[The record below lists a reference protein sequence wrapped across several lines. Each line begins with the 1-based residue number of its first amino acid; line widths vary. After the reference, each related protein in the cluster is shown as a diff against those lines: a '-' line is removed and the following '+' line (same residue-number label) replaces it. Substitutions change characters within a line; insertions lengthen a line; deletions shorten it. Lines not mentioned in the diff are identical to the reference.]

1 MTHHSPKTKIRT
13 LDMLVLDEVFEM
25 KVLVA

>member
-1 MTHHSPKTKIRT
+1 MTHHSPTTKIRT
-13 LDMLVLDEVFEM
+13 RDMLVLDEVFEM